1 MISKTHSSQPGCG
14 SLLSQLPAVQWKC
27 LLQDGRPEDTCS
39 ETRTSSH
46 SATSLMCFGTQ
57 VAQLATVG
65 CMVSTLF
72 LLVAHSL
79 GGYKLARPGGAERYK
94 GTPRG
99 NNLGT
104 STLLPA
110 RPRPLPATQNKM
122 AGWTPRFTLARAYG
136 NPSDPSTL
144 SVPHPPSWPGSQ
156 SFLSFLWLCLLFY
169 NSTLA
174 ISVISPPLRS

>member
-1 MISKTHSSQPGCG
+1 MEMSASRRQTRGYLLRDSTSTVQQPLCHFTDVLRHPGG
-14 SLLSQLPAVQWKC
+14 TA
-27 LLQDGRPEDTCS
+27 
-39 ETRTSSH
+39 SH
-46 SATSLMCFGTQ
+46 SRVFG
-57 VAQLATVG
+57 LD
-65 CMVSTLF
+65 SFF

-79 GGYKLARPGGAERYK
+79 GGYKLARPGAAERYM
-94 GTPRG
+94 GTPLLPLG

-169 NSTLA
+169 KSTLA